1 MNAHSFEQLTQYI
14 PQLEDGTPFA
24 TLVRDEPENGVVTL
38 PVIEYTDL
46 AKRIV
51 RAFYSITDNNPD
63 YSMNALLSVY
73 ENSAFAET
81 TLTKV
86 DVSEMDIKSV
96 LALFAA
102 VMHNERWDSGTLYSF
117 YSSGKL
123 LECLKRLFDA
133 NGV

>member
-1 MNAHSFEQLTQYI
+1 MNAYSFEPLTQYI

-24 TLVRDEPENGVVTL
+24 AVVRDEPENGVVTL

-81 TLTKV
+81 PLTKV
-86 DVSEMDIKSV
+86 DVSELNIKSV

-102 VMHNERWDSGTLYSF
+102 VMHNERWDNGTLYSF
-117 YSSGKL
+117 YCSGKL
-123 LECLKRLFDA
+123 LECLKRLLLCE
-133 NGV
+133 